1 MKPKDL
7 KFPFSWDER
16 RPLIFENILFV
27 PQYYM
32 NHREWGFVNWYSP
45 QVFKDQLPIHIEYCS
60 GNGSWLIEKAK
71 NYPEINWIAVERKF
85 ERVRKIWSK
94 MRNLNLTNILIVCG
108 EALTFTKNYVA
119 DVSFQ
124 KVYINFPDPWPKE
137 KHASNRLLQEPFLTE
152 LSKKSKPQSETIVAT
167 DHLDYVK
174 QIVSAVSSSK
184 KWDFSLKSPFYT
196 SHWEDYGSSYFEQL
210 WRAKGKQVYYL
221 PFLNKVKNAVF

>member
-16 RPLIFENILFV
+16 KPIIFENILFV

-32 NHREWGFVNWYSP
+32 NHREWGFVNWYNP

-60 GNGSWLIEKAK
+60 GNGCWLIEKAK
-71 NYPEINWIAVERKF
+71 NHPEINWIAVEKKF

-108 EALTFTKNYVA
+108 EAFTFTKNYVA
-119 DVSFQ
+119 DASFQ
-124 KVYINFPDPWPKE
+124 RVYINFPDPWPKE
-137 KHASNRLLQEPFLTE
+137 KHAKNRLLQEPFLIE
-152 LSKKSKPQSETIVAT
+152 LSKKAKSQTETIVAT

-184 KWDFSLKSPFYT
+184 KWNFSLKNPFYT
-196 SHWEDYGSSYFEQL
+196 NHWEDYGSSYFEQL

-221 PFLNKVKNAVF
+221 PFLNKR

>member
-1 MKPKDL
+1 MKPKNL
-7 KFPFSWDER
+7 QFPFSWDER

-45 QVFKDQLPIHIEYCS
+45 QVFKNQLPIH
-60 GNGSWLIEKAK
+60 
-71 NYPEINWIAVERKF
+71 F

-124 KVYINFPDPWPKE
+124 KVYINFPDLWPKE

-152 LSKKSKPQSETIVAT
+152 LSKKSKPQSEIIVAA
-167 DHLDYVK
+167 DHLDYIK
-174 QIVSAVSSSK
+174 QIISALYQS
-184 KWDFSLKSPFYT
+184 
-196 SHWEDYGSSYFEQL
+196 GRL
-210 WRAKGKQVYYL
+210 WI
-221 PFLNKVKNAVF
+221 FLF

>member
-27 PQYYM
+27 PQYYE
-32 NHREWGFVNWYSP
+32 NHRKWGFVNWYSP
-45 QVFKDQLPIHIEYCS
+45 QVFKDQLPIHVEYCS
-60 GNGSWLIEKAK
+60 GNGCWLIEKAK
-71 NYPEINWIAVERKF
+71 NYPEINWIAVEKKF

-108 EALTFTKNYVA
+108 EALTFTKHYVA
-119 DVSFQ
+119 DASFQ

-137 KHASNRLLQEPFLTE
+137 KHAKNRLLQEPFLIE
-152 LSKKSKPQSETIVAT
+152 LSKKSRLQTEAIIAT

-174 QIVSAVSSSK
+174 QIVSAVSSSE

-196 SHWEDYGSSYFEQL
+196 NYWEDYGSSYFEQL

-221 PFLNKVKNAVF
+221 PFSKKK